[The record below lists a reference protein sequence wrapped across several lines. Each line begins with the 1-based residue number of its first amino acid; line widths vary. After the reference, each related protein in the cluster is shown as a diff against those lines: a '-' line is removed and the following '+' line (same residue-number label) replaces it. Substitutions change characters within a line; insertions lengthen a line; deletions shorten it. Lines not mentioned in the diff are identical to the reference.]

1 MIQKIK
7 NGLKKRK
14 VKVFLIFLLCSTLA
28 WLISKLSETYVNDTV
43 FDLRYVNIPEDQM
56 LMHASHDHINVKLE
70 GVGFQ
75 FLRFGNKKI
84 EIDLSKAI
92 KEGDDFFISQK
103 VYNKQIEMQLSNGT
117 KLLELSSDT
126 LFFDFQ
132 KVIER
137 KVPIKAHIEVDLAQN
152 YLLEGE
158 LLLEPDSMIVK
169 GPKNEV
175 DTILHVNSEK
185 IDLRGLDADFS
196 KNIRLI
202 KSELLTNTKYSKEEV
217 TISGKVSKFSEI
229 DFEVKIQVIN
239 LPEKVN
245 IKLYPNQVTIL
256 CKGSIKT
263 LKELKQEDFHVIVD
277 YKKITNESKSLP
289 LIVRRRPSDLHSAIL
304 QKSEVEYILERR

>member
-1 MIQKIK
+1 VIQKIK